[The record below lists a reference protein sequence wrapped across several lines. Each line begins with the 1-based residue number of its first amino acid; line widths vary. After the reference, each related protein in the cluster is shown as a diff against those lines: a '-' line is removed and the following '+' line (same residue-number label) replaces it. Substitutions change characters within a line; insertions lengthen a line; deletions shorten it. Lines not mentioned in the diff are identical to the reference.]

1 MKRILVA
8 SLLALA
14 IAVPS
19 TGALASTCKDW
30 HIDQDW
36 KVDEIDIAY
45 IEPSNTAFEPI
56 YEGLKRRKVLE
67 ELKEFLSP
75 LRLPQS
81 VLVKIEQCDTPSRPY
96 QPGGPVTIC
105 YEYVAKLLELAQK
118 IPEGSKTARG
128 VSRDDAVVGAFVQAV
143 LQQVADAVLYLDQV
157 PVWGRE
163 EDAADKLAGFLML
176 QFGPETARKLLNGAA
191 YFFEASDRTWTG
203 SDFSSQQSTEA
214 QRFYNYLCIAYG
226 GDPATFKDFVEVGGQ
241 QQQSTG
247 VGRVRTDLL
256 PARRVPWCSREY
268 NDLKFGFDNYIKPC
282 MDRDRLEK
290 VHARQDWLQSE
301 SGK

>member
-1 MKRILVA
+1 MKRILAA
-8 SLLALA
+8 SLLASV

-19 TGALASTCKDW
+19 TAALTNTCKDW

-36 KVDEIDIAY
+36 KVDQIDIAY
-45 IEPSNTAFEPI
+45 IEPSDSAFRPI

-67 ELKEFLSP
+67 ELAEFLSP
-75 LRLPQS
+75 LRLPQK
-81 VLVKIEQCDTPSRPY
+81 VLVKTEQCDAPGRPY

-105 YEYVAKLLELAQK
+105 YEYVAKLVELAQK

-128 VSRDDAVVGAFVQAV
+128 VSRDDAIVGAFVQVV
-143 LQQVADAVLYLDQV
+143 LQEMADAVLSLDQV

-163 EDAADKLAGFLML
+163 DDAADKFAGFLML
-176 QFGPETARKLLNGAA
+176 QFGSETARKLLNGAA

-203 SDFSSQQSTEA
+203 SDFSSVQSTEA

-226 GDPATFKDFVEVGGQ
+226 GDPVTFKNFVQVSGQ
-241 QQQSTG
+241 QGQHTG
-247 VGRVRTDLL
+247 IGGVRTDLL

-268 NDLKFGFDNYIKPC
+268 NDFKFGFDNFIRPC
-282 MDRDRLEK
+282 VDRDRLEK
-290 VHARQDWLQSE
+290 VRARQDWLQSE
-301 SGK
+301 NGK